1 MIVIVFYLKEPYP
14 LGCPDKIAGTTM
26 AADIIAADLIA
37 WDKIAARTK

>member
-1 MIVIVFYLKEPYP
+1 MFFFGIKLLYHQK
-14 LGCPDKIAGTTM
+14 GCPDKMAGTIM